1 MPIVI
6 HLDQLMKERKMS
18 LNQLSESVGIT
29 LSNLSIIKNQKAR
42 ALRLDTLEAICKA
55 LNCQP
60 GDLIKYD
67 DGAIEESYKG

>member
-67 DGAIEESYKG
+67 DGAIEES